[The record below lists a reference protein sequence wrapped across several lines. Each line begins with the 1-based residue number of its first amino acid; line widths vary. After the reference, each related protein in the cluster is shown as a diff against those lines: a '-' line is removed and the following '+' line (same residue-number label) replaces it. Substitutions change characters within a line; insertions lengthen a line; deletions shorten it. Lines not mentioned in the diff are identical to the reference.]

1 MSPIEQVCPE
11 GHASGTE
18 NRINHPQHG
27 RLGQTCRML
36 VSVPSPGLRERKKAR
51 TRLAIRREA
60 FRLFDAQGFRNTT
73 VEQIAAAADV
83 SPRTFYRYFSVK
95 EAVLLSDDLTDLIVD
110 AFAKAPL
117 ELTPLAAYRAA
128 VTEVAMGMTPEQRD
142 DAITGQRM
150 IYTIP
155 EARGLLYAEY
165 VRLIDL
171 ITAALV
177 ARGQIPDEIE
187 CRVIAGVIVGVLL
200 AGAHETPL
208 PNDEVL
214 LGLDV
219 LENKL
224 RFR

>member
-1 MSPIEQVCPE
+1 MANLTPGTRLALKIATTAPQRAQV
-11 GHASGTE
+11 
-18 NRINHPQHG
+18 R
-27 RLGQTCRML
+27 QTCRMPATDRSL
-36 VSVPSPGLRERKKAR
+36 GLRERKKAR

-60 FRLFDAQGFRNTT
+60 FRLFDAQGFRDTT
-73 VEQIAAAADV
+73 VEQIAAAAEI

-95 EAVLLSDDLTDLIVD
+95 EAVLLSDDLTDQIVD
-110 AFAKAPL
+110 AFTKAPP
-117 ELTPLAAYRAA
+117 ELSPLAAYRAA
-128 VTEVAMGMTPEQRD
+128 VTGVAASMTPEQRE
-142 DAITGQRM
+142 DAVTGQRM
-150 IYTIP
+150 MYTIP

-177 ARGQIPDEIE
+177 SRRQAPDDELE

-208 PNDEVL
+208 PNAEML

-219 LENKL
+219 LETKL